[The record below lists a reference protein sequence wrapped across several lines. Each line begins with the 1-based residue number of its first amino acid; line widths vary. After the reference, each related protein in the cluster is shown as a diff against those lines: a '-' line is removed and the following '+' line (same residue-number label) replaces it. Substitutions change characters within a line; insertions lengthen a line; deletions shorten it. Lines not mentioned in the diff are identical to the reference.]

1 MAPTKIYVK
10 ALKHIKAS
18 GVTLKACS
26 HITGGGFYENVPR
39 MLKEGMGVEID
50 TKAFP
55 KPPIFDLIQKNG
67 DISTKEMYNVFNMG
81 LGFVMAVDPADVEK
95 VQAALNEI
103 NEPSYVVG
111 KVTETGQ
118 VDVQW

>member
-1 MAPTKIYVK
+1 
-10 ALKHIKAS
+10 
-18 GVTLKACS
+18 
-26 HITGGGFYENVPR
+26 
-39 MLKEGMGVEID
+39 MLKECMCVEID

-81 LGFVMAVDPADVEK
+81 LGCVMAVDPADVEK

>member
-1 MAPTKIYVK
+1 
-10 ALKHIKAS
+10 
-18 GVTLKACS
+18 
-26 HITGGGFYENVPR
+26 
-39 MLKEGMGVEID
+39 
-50 TKAFP
+50 
-55 KPPIFDLIQKNG
+55 
-67 DISTKEMYNVFNMG
+67 MYNVFNMG

-95 VQAALNEI
+95 VQAVLNEI